1 MLGMRIRRKDLI
13 SDIVEHACKYLLH
26 YFKVSYDD
34 NTKGIVLM
42 GKLNDIFESWKKKIN
57 EIEEIISE
65 HQRQQLEK
73 DKEEEARLEKLAVS
87 SQDKDKSA
95 TSSQKE
101 GEGEG
106 ENENENQ
113 NTDTPFECK
122 PVPQEEK
129 SSRDEPTFEDIE
141 LQKQEDELED
151 LLEQKQSQEI
161 VPNHMERDHRGR
173 KIPQFTER
181 FRKEYVYIMIMADFF
196 K

>member
-1 MLGMRIRRKDLI
+1 
-13 SDIVEHACKYLLH
+13 
-26 YFKVSYDD
+26 
-34 NTKGIVLM
+34 M

-73 DKEEEARLEKLAVS
+73 DKEEEARLEKFAVS

-101 GEGEG
+101 G
-106 ENENENQ
+106 ENENQ